1 MPPEHTLPGDWS
13 ALVVFVAGT
22 AWDGNMF
29 PDQHMAT
36 RLARHVP
43 VLYVDPP
50 VSVLSPRHNPD
61 LRASLE
67 APRLRLVAPNL
78 ARLTPVVLP
87 ALGRPGVRM
96 VAERMLLRAV
106 RRAVRALG
114 AEVDAVV
121 VASQTPAFGMFGER
135 QSVFYA
141 TDDLV
146 AAARLIG
153 SSTRWLERCERR
165 IEHSADTV
173 VVVSDG
179 LRERWA
185 ERHHDVALIPNGCD
199 VELFAGADDLDFP
212 ADVSLPPPIAGFVG
226 HLSERIDVSV
236 LEAVAATGRSLLLVG
251 PRQIT
256 FDLGRVEGV
265 LARPNVQWLGA
276 RPFVSLPGYLRAI
289 DVGLVPYADSAFNRA
304 SFPLKTLEYLAA
316 GRPVVATDLPAIRWL
331 GTDLVRTVAGAAAF
345 AAAVDDELDRPR
357 DPLLAAARRDLAAQH
372 SWDTRAREFLG
383 VLHRAPDAERR

>member
-1 MPPEHTLPGDWS
+1 MPPAHTLPGDWS

-29 PDQHMAT
+29 PDQHMAM
-36 RLARHVP
+36 RLARDVP

-67 APRLRLVAPNL
+67 GPRLRLVAPNL

-106 RRAVRALG
+106 RGAIRTLRAD
-114 AEVDAVV
+114 VDAVV
-121 VASQTPAFGMFGER
+121 VASQTPAFGMLGER

-165 IEHSADTV
+165 IERSADTV

-185 ERHHDVALIPNGCD
+185 DRHPDVALIPNGCD
-199 VELFAGADDLDFP
+199 VELFAGTDDLAFP
-212 ADVSLPPPIAGFVG
+212 ADVALPPPIAGFVG
-226 HLSERIDVSV
+226 HLSERIDVSI
-236 LEAVAATGRSLLLVG
+236 LEAVASTGRSLLLVG

-256 FDLGRVEGV
+256 FDLERLEGV

-276 RPFVSLPGYLRAI
+276 KPFASLPGYLRAI

-316 GRPVVATDLPAIRWL
+316 GRSVVASDLPAIRWL
-331 GTDLVRTVAGAAAF
+331 DTDLVRTVGGADDF

-357 DPLLAAARRDLAAQH
+357 DPSLAAARRDLAARH
-372 SWDTRAREFLG
+372 SWDIRAQEFLG
-383 VLHRAPDAERR
+383 VLRRAPDAERR